1 MKQAVL
7 MARAIVL
14 PLLLISFATRVN
26 SQNYSEKSQWEVGV
40 GVGPMVFL
48 GDLGGSAGI
57 GTNFLKDVDLPLMK
71 LATSFHVNYS
81 PSEWL
86 GFRFALNYGSVA
98 GDDAQAPDKGGAEVY
113 RKERNLSFK
122 SNIWEAYVAAEVS
135 PTVFFERFEG
145 LQGKFRPYGVI
156 GIGLFKFNPKA
167 QLDGEWVE
175 LHPLRLEGQGMAE
188 YPDRKPY
195 SLIQMEVP
203 MGVGFKYY
211 FKDNMYLGLEIL
223 HRKLFTDYVD
233 DVSTWYIDP
242 IHFGT
247 YLSPDQAAKAN
258 RLYYRGTYGSVISNP
273 GNINNYQRG
282 DSKDNDAF
290 FSTLIRFGVQL
301 NSQKGPGAR
310 ARKQLRCPVYY

>member
-26 SQNYSEKSQWEVGV
+26 SQNYSEKSRWEVG
-40 GVGPMVFL
+40 GGLGPMVFL

-71 LATSFHVNYS
+71 LSASFHVNYS
-81 PSEWL
+81 PVEWL
-86 GFRFALNYGSVA
+86 GFRFGLGYGSVA
-98 GDDAQAPDKGGAEVY
+98 GDDAQAPDKGGDEVY

-145 LQGKFRPYGVI
+145 LQGKLRPYGVI
-156 GIGLFKFNPKA
+156 GIGAFKFNPKA
-167 QLDGEWVE
+167 QLDGQWIE

-195 SLIQMEVP
+195 SLIQMEIP
-203 MGVGFKYY
+203 MGLGFKYY
-211 FKDNMYLGLEIL
+211 IKDNMYVGLEVL

-242 IHFGT
+242 VHFST
-247 YLSPDQAAKAN
+247 YLSGQDLANAN
-258 RLYYRGTYGSVISNP
+258 RLYYRGYYGSVASNP

-290 FSTLIRFGVQL
+290 FSTLVRFGVQL

-310 ARKQLRCPVYY
+310 ARRQLRCPVYY